1 MVGKS
6 EAQAVWGAS
15 PAGSTHCLE
24 KAPGTRE
31 FFETALRKRSEWEMP
46 WLFDVVPFA
55 SFRGRKVL
63 ELGCGAGFDAYE
75 FCRNGAD
82 YTGID
87 LTPQNIGRTQT
98 HLGFYGYAPPIQQ
111 ADAEALPFADAQFE
125 VVFSNGVLHHTPDMP
140 QSFREAFRV
149 LKPGGAFWV
158 ILYHKHSVF
167 NWLTMWLDQYITRG
181 GFLKRTYA
189 QQTSLIEYT
198 TSGERP
204 LVNVYSR
211 SETRKILREAGFQV
225 ESVCVRKLVKEDMPT
240 TPILRNLWQYIPQKV
255 YDAVSHWFGWYV
267 IAKGV
272 KP

>member
-1 MVGKS
+1 MGKS

-24 KAPGTRE
+24 HPPGTRE
-31 FFETALRKRSEWEMP
+31 FFETALRKRSEYELP
-46 WLFDVVPFA
+46 WLTEVVPFA

-82 YTGID
+82 YVGID
-87 LTPQNIGRTQT
+87 ITPENIGRTRT
-98 HLGFYGYAPPIQQ
+98 HLGFYGYDPAIQQ
-111 ADAEALPFADAQFE
+111 ADAEHLPFADAQFE

-149 LKPGGAFWV
+149 LKPGGEFWV
-158 ILYHKHSVF
+158 ILYHKHSIF
-167 NWLTMWLDQYITRG
+167 HWLTLGLDQYILRG
-181 GFLKRTYA
+181 HFRKMTFA
-189 QQTSLIEYT
+189 QQKGLIEYT
-198 TSGERP
+198 TSDELP

-211 SETRKILREAGFQV
+211 GEVRQILTQAGFRV
-225 ESVCVRKLVKEDMPT
+225 ESVSVRKLVKEDMPT
-240 TPILRNLWQYIPQKV
+240 TPILRGLWKYIPQKV
-255 YDAVSHWFGWYV
+255 YDAIGRQFGWFI

-272 KP
+272 KR